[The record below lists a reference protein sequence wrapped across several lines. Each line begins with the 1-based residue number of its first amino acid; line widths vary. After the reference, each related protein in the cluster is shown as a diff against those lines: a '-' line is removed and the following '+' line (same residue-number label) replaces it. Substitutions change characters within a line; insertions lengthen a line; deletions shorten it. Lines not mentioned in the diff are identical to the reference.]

1 MTLAK
6 KMLRYKGEQIQPS
19 ALEPAVVTMARSD
32 GAWYLHTP
40 WGALVKLRASKGV
53 N

>member
-6 KMLRYKGEQIQPS
+6 KTLWYKGEQIQPS
-19 ALEPAVVTMARSD
+19 GLEPAVITMARLE

-40 WGALVKLRASKGV
+40 WGANVKLRASKGV